1 MYIINVE
8 MLKKDEI
15 LWEVHFLHKHFNI
28 NVFIGGCGFMNKE
41 NNKEA
46 EIKKILIKH

>member
-1 MYIINVE
+1 MYIIIENV
-8 MLKKDEI
+8 KKMKI

-41 NNKEA
+41 K
-46 EIKKILIKH
+46 